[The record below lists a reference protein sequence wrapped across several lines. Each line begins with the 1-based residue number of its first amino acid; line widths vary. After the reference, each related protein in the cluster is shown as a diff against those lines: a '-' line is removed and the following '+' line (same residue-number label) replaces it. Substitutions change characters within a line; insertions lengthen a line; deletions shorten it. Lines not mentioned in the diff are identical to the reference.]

1 MGVVIALSSSVH
13 FMNVLWKIFGM
24 RFGLLVHSHVK
35 VNVQVL
41 SLSGRRSI
49 TQSSKT
55 LCNDWDA
62 PWIVLQFFT
71 KSL

>member
-13 FMNVLWKIFGM
+13 FMNVLWKIFGT

-35 VNVQVL
+35 VKVL